1 MTFKTEAKPKMVTL
15 ENDGYCIDCSEQV
28 SESNEKQN
36 AVSDDVKKGS
46 LEETIKNFLDEFL
59 NNYSFFKGINT
70 GKIYVTWE
78 KYKNVWQTNIVDSDD
93 FKAELR
99 ELLEYYIDSN
109 KIYSDNKLKA
119 IVGFLLDKVRLSKKE
134 KWVYTRVAYRDES
147 IYYNLNDSKS
157 QTVKISDNGC
167 TVVSAKHFFDEYFVM
182 YSTTS
187 MGAQKKPDEENDGR
201 SLMDLLKPYINL
213 KESEQILLVVTIITW
228 FIADIPK
235 PVIVLLG
242 GQGTGKTTLSRMIK
256 MIVDPSDCDAYTM
269 PKSKE
274 DLNVALA
281 NNYLLAID
289 NVSVLPKDTSD
300 LLCSAVTGASSI
312 TRTLFTNNEVS
323 IVTFQN
329 ALLINGI
336 TISNFK
342 PDFYDRSILF
352 EMERLQGE
360 YKLTQEF
367 IDNFKSD
374 LPRILGEI
382 FNTLE
387 KAIKLHKNLPV
398 SGNYRMADYA
408 HWGRAISKVL
418 FDNENVFLNAYN
430 ENRQAV
436 SQYVLDEN
444 PVASVLE
451 SKLKTFFDNK
461 IEGFSCSKLT
471 YGKIYE
477 DTPTNLLREL
487 ENETQKPNL
496 TYALR
501 SPNWPKTP
509 QELSLQL
516 KRLKEDF
523 VDLGY
528 LIDIGN
534 KKNGKRYITI
544 TKVKS

>member
-1 MTFKTEAKPKMVTL
+1 
-15 ENDGYCIDCSEQV
+15 
-28 SESNEKQN
+28 
-36 AVSDDVKKGS
+36 
-46 LEETIKNFLDEFL
+46 
-59 NNYSFFKGINT
+59 
-70 GKIYVTWE
+70 
-78 KYKNVWQTNIVDSDD
+78 
-93 FKAELR
+93 
-99 ELLEYYIDSN
+99 
-109 KIYSDNKLKA
+109 
-119 IVGFLLDKVRLSKKE
+119 
-134 KWVYTRVAYRDES
+134 
-147 IYYNLNDSKS
+147 
-157 QTVKISDNGC
+157 
-167 TVVSAKHFFDEYFVM
+167 
-182 YSTTS
+182 
-187 MGAQKKPDEENDGR
+187 
-201 SLMDLLKPYINL
+201 
-213 KESEQILLVVTIITW
+213 
-228 FIADIPK
+228 
-235 PVIVLLG
+235 
-242 GQGTGKTTLSRMIK
+242 MIK
-256 MIVDPSDCDAYTM
+256 MIVDPSDCYAYTM

-451 SKLKTFFDNK
+451 SKLKTFF
-461 IEGFSCSKLT
+461 
-471 YGKIYE
+471 
-477 DTPTNLLREL
+477 
-487 ENETQKPNL
+487 
-496 TYALR
+496 
-501 SPNWPKTP
+501 
-509 QELSLQL
+509 
-516 KRLKEDF
+516 
-523 VDLGY
+523 
-528 LIDIGN
+528 
-534 KKNGKRYITI
+534 
-544 TKVKS
+544 